1 MKKPPGEADLGRHF
15 ASPLH
20 FRVCAEGHEILFI
33 KSHSITGKTHG
44 AFNRVLFP
52 PECPLDISH
61 FREFFFFKKM
71 IFPLDL
77 ENALQYTSSVISLIH
92 SLLRRRK
99 EYGRKEA
106 SHEVPDCGPFCWQI

>member
-20 FRVCAEGHEILFI
+20 FRVCAERYGTLII
-33 KSHSITGKTHG
+33 KPCSIAGKTHG
-44 AFNRVLFP
+44 AFNRVLFS

-61 FREFFFFKKM
+61 FREFFFYKKM

-77 ENALQYTSSVISLIH
+77 ENSLQYTSSIISVIH
-92 SLLRRRK
+92 S
-99 EYGRKEA
+99 
-106 SHEVPDCGPFCWQI
+106 